1 MEGNPMPGPVRRGQG
16 ALSAI
21 LGTIISVITLPFRL
35 IGKLFGAGGG
45 R

>member
-1 MEGNPMPGPVRRGQG
+1 MAGPVNRSQG
-16 ALSAI
+16 ALGAI

-35 IGKLFGAGGG
+35 IGQSFGAKGG

>member
-1 MEGNPMPGPVRRGQG
+1 MPAPVRRGQS
-16 ALSAI
+16 ALGAI

-35 IGKLFGAGGG
+35 IGRLFGAK